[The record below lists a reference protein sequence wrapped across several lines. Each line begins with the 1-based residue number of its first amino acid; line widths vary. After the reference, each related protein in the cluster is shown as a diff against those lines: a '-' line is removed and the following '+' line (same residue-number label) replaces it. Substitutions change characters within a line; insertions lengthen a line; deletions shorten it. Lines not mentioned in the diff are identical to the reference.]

1 MKLDTCPLCERLL
14 IIGPSV
20 DKHHLIPKSL
30 GGKEVV
36 LIHKICHQK
45 IHSLFSERELLKTY
59 NSIEKIKNHEDMK
72 KFIQWVQK
80 KSPEYLDLNITAKRK
95 KY

>member
-1 MKLDTCPLCERLL
+1 MKLDTCPLCRRDLVP
-14 IIGPSV
+14 GPSI

-36 LIHKICHQK
+36 VIHKICHQK
-45 IHSLFSERELLKTY
+45 IHSLFSERELLKIY
-59 NSIEKIKNHEDMK
+59 NSIEKLRSHDDVQ

-80 KSPEYLDLNITAKRK
+80 KAPEYVDLNITANRK